1 MKVLKILSRIYV
13 NELDKHINFYEA
25 LLDSKTELRFAMP
38 QAGLELAQVGIILI
52 IAGNEE
58 SLRPFKETRATI
70 LVDSIEQFKT
80 FLEEMGSKIIRGP
93 SKVPT
98 GINMTVEHP
107 DGSIFEYVEH
117 HDIKYRN
124 YTSLIFR

>member
-1 MKVLKILSRIYV
+1 MKILKTLSRIYV
-13 NELDKHINFYEA
+13 NDLDKYIDFYE
-25 LLDSKTELRFAMP
+25 LLLNSKAELRFNMP
-38 QAGLELAQVGIILI
+38 QAGLELAQIENILI

-58 SLRPFKETRATI
+58 SLKPFKETRATL
-70 LVDSIEQFKT
+70 LVDSIAQFKT
-80 FLEEMGSKIIRGP
+80 FLEEKGSKIIRGP

-117 HDIKYRN
+117 KSRDTKFID
-124 YTSLIFR
+124 

>member
-13 NELDKHINFYEA
+13 NDLDEHIDFYET
-25 LLDSKTELRFAMP
+25 LLDSKTELRFSMP
-38 QAGLELAQVGIILI
+38 PAGLELAQIENILI
-52 IAGNEE
+52 IAGSEE
-58 SLRPFKETRATI
+58 SLKHFRKTRATI

-80 FLEEMGSKIIRGP
+80 FLEERGSKITRGP

-117 HDIKYRN
+117 RQIAQN
-124 YTSLIFR
+124 